1 METAAAGWCTYS
13 RAWIDVE
20 HVCQLNVT
28 EAEKNAFGEMLDVC
42 DR

>member
-20 HVCQLNVT
+20 HVYQLNVT
-28 EAEKNAFGEMLDVC
+28 EAEKNALGEMLDVC